1 VDGSLGLG
9 SLKHRTDRTA
19 TERGATQ
26 TPSPVEPAPETE
38 GAASVAAPSGSLV
51 DLILNRRSASKLEEP
66 GPTDAELEVLLRAAA
81 TVPDHGGLQPW
92 RFAVVRGAGRAQFG
106 DALAAAAAEAG
117 ADPAGARDKAF
128 AAPALIAVIAA
139 PKADAKIPVWEQ
151 LTTASASGY
160 AITLA
165 AHAIG
170 LGAAWRSTA
179 HVDGSALRAL
189 LGMSA
194 TDQLLGWV
202 NLGRPGAEPD
212 PAPREAPDLE
222 AHVVRLG

>member
-1 VDGSLGLG
+1 VEAVDGSLGLG
-9 SLKHRTDRTA
+9 SLKDRTG
-19 TERGATQ
+19 R
-26 TPSPVEPAPETE
+26 TPSEREAPAPE
-38 GAASVAAPSGSLV
+38 VAAAHAPAPASAPTGSLV

-66 GPTDAELEVLLRAAA
+66 GPTDAELDVLLRAAA

-92 RFAVVRGAGRAQFG
+92 RFAVVRGAGREQFG

-117 ADPAGARDKAF
+117 ADPSGVRDKAF

-139 PKADAKIPVWEQ
+139 PKTDAKIPVWEQ

-165 AHAIG
+165 AHALG

-189 LGMSA
+189 LGMGA
-194 TDQLLGWV
+194 NDQLLGWV

-212 PAPREAPDLE
+212 PAPRDTPDIE